1 MLMVTKHLFF
11 GSGFSDE
18 NPEQHTSQKE
28 KLHQMLWDTFWR
40 YGHVYL
46 PEFIELNAKQY
57 PPPPGYQEPSMT
69 RSPFSALTVA
79 VPSPT
84 TMAWKNIYGESEIS
98 KPIKIVFFSFL
109 LLSYLFITFLP
120 SHVLL
125 SFVPYDRASVKC
137 NKSISNLNIMFFLI
151 GFNTVPALK
160 IVMPWILI
168 LTIEYCASWEWDL
181 FKSVIY
187 LLSLHDYLIINVL
200 FPFFIVEAHLFFLVY
215 NIPNDRSMMSN
226 VSRFNN
232 CNTIPIANKVLILTC
247 VWIQFFKSTI
257 SQASFLLCLE
267 LLQRAKLQLYIKAR
281 QIADLN

>member
-1 MLMVTKHLFF
+1 M
-11 GSGFSDE
+11 
-18 NPEQHTSQKE
+18 SQPGP
-28 KLHQMLWDTFWR
+28 LR
-40 YGHVYL
+40 IR
-46 PEFIELNAKQY
+46 EFIELNAKQY

-84 TMAWKNIYGESEIS
+84 TMAWKNIY
-98 KPIKIVFFSFL
+98 
-109 LLSYLFITFLP
+109 
-120 SHVLL
+120 
-125 SFVPYDRASVKC
+125 
-137 NKSISNLNIMFFLI
+137 
-151 GFNTVPALK
+151 
-160 IVMPWILI
+160 
-168 LTIEYCASWEWDL
+168 
-181 FKSVIY
+181 
-187 LLSLHDYLIINVL
+187 
-200 FPFFIVEAHLFFLVY
+200 VEAHLFFLVY